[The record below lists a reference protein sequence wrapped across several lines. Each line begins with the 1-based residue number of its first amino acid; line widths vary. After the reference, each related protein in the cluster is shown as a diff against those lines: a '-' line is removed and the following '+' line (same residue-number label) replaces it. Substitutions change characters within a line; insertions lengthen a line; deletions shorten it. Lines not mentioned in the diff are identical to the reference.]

1 MLQKRKEMALKISN
15 SLSKNPK
22 RFWSL
27 VKTLTIQT
35 FTPIVLRDGLKV
47 VTDVYERVNLL
58 N

>member
-1 MLQKRKEMALKISN
+1 MALKISN